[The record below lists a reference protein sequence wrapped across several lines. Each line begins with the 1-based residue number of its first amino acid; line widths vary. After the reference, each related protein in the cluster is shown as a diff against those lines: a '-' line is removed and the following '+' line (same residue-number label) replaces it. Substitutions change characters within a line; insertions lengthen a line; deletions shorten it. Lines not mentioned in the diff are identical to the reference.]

1 MKRGIASPE
10 IHVNRIEALAD
21 GVFAIAMT
29 ILVLSLEVPTRAQ
42 IADQSDLVKFVF
54 GKNYEFLSYFISFFV
69 IGSIWISTIRRTHI
83 LKNTDYKHLWLSL
96 LNLFFVTTVPFTTS
110 LLGDYSEFEFAEI
123 LFHFN
128 ILFLEIIAFIQWEYL
143 MRNTD
148 LIREEVLQSID
159 LVYYRKIYVFQIFVP
174 LIGIAVSLLT
184 PIWSNTVYLVIFF
197 RMFFIRR

>member
-1 MKRGIASPE
+1 LKREIPGPE

-42 IADQSDLVKFVF
+42 IADQSDLVKLVL

-128 ILFLEIIAFIQWEYL
+128 ILVLEIIAFVQWEYL

>member
-1 MKRGIASPE
+1 LKRGIASPE